1 MQDNKRK
8 LRNDLILIG
17 VLAVV
22 LVGALLYL
30 FRPQEEGYEQHLS
43 VTVTVDG
50 ATFGV
55 YPLSEDRVVDIPSE
69 SGHNRLIIQD
79 GKAKMD
85 TATCPDGICVA
96 HYAIHRQG
104 ESIVCLPNKVVVTV
118 TSKTTDQNQPDM
130 VV

>member
-17 VLAVV
+17 VLVVV
-22 LVGALLYL
+22 LAVAMLYL
-30 FRPQEEGYEQHLS
+30 FRPQEEGYEQRLS

-50 ATFGV
+50 AVFGV
-55 YPLSEDRVVDIPSE
+55 YPLSEDRVVEIPSE
-69 SGHNRLIIQD
+69 SGHNRLVIQD
-79 GKAKMD
+79 GKANMD
-85 TATCPDGICVA
+85 IATCPDGICVN
-96 HYAIHRQG
+96 HYAVHRQG

-118 TSKTTDQNQPDM
+118 TAKTTDQNQPDL

>member
-17 VLAVV
+17 VLVVV
-22 LVGALLYL
+22 LAAAMLYL

-85 TATCPDGICVA
+85 TATCPDGICVD
-96 HYAIHRQG
+96 HYAVHRQG

-118 TSKTTDQNQPDM
+118 TAKTTDQNQPDL